1 MVMYSHFFVKA
12 NSTISF
18 YIENL
23 VCTIYRLL
31 YICMYKNSKTKY
43 IMMRFSYGYILGI
56 YCKLSTIGGRY
67 ETTTCTYPYGVHSN
81 RSIA

>member
-1 MVMYSHFFVKA
+1 MKA

-31 YICMYKNSKTKY
+31 HIYMYKNSKY
-43 IMMRFSYGYILGI
+43 QVYNDAF
-56 YCKLSTIGGRY
+56 
-67 ETTTCTYPYGVHSN
+67 
-81 RSIA
+81 

>member
-23 VCTIYRLL
+23 VCTIYKLL
-31 YICMYKNSKTKY
+31 YIYMYKNSY
-43 IMMRFSYGYILGI
+43 YQVYNNAF
-56 YCKLSTIGGRY
+56 
-67 ETTTCTYPYGVHSN
+67 
-81 RSIA
+81 